1 MVSFYK
7 SEILC
12 LKIIKQAHKTFSGGK
27 IMEAI
32 SQPYM
37 EIMYIYTITLSEI
50 NKYMQMITIFLYYSF
65 MQCTTVLISS
75 GGHEKAFNWSLGL
88 TCVAP
93 RLWMQVQKTAEIMT
107 SCPTLPLDQ
116 LSLVLNKL
124 PFPRT
129 AWHFMCGFNQHPH
142 SLLSHKKYLTWFNI
156 FTSCSCSNFGGGGVW
171 IN

>member
-1 MVSFYK
+1 MQIPHLVSEMVSFYK

-12 LKIIKQAHKTFSGGK
+12 LKIIKQTNKTFSGGK

-37 EIMYIYTITLSEI
+37 EIMYIYTRTLSEI

-65 MQCTTVLISS
+65 MQCTTVLINS

-93 RLWMQVQKTAEIMT
+93 RL
-107 SCPTLPLDQ
+107 
-116 LSLVLNKL
+116 
-124 PFPRT
+124 
-129 AWHFMCGFNQHPH
+129 
-142 SLLSHKKYLTWFNI
+142 
-156 FTSCSCSNFGGGGVW
+156 
-171 IN
+171 